1 MFYNTLIRSFNQV
14 VYLRLTDRCVLGEA
28 LTAYGISNLYFD
40 LILQPS
46 EQALHC
52 SQTWTF
58 QKKNKTCSSQI
69 KFTMSLINRFCV
81 SQIKFGFPRCYFS
94 QALSFTAGEGVH
106 ADFQTLNA
114 EINSPSASYIL
125 KVANRLYGETSSKF
139 LPVSF
144 CQSNWFKMC

>member
-1 MFYNTLIRSFNQV
+1 
-14 VYLRLTDRCVLGEA
+14 
-28 LTAYGISNLYFD
+28 
-40 LILQPS
+40 
-46 EQALHC
+46 
-52 SQTWTF
+52 
-58 QKKNKTCSSQI
+58 
-69 KFTMSLINRFCV
+69 MSLINRFCV

-144 CQSNWFKMC
+144 CQSN